1 MIVKFYGTRGS
12 TPVCESG
19 FREFGGNTSC
29 VLIDGPDRVCILD
42 AGTGIRQLG
51 KEMLASDEP
60 RFRRPLLMLFS
71 HFHWDH
77 IQGFPF
83 FGPAYDPTR
92 HFVMMAMGVDRFQ
105 HSLKSVFSRQME
117 ETFFPVPMDAMG
129 AAFTFKQPPGNFV
142 TEEDVPEVNTPEPPP
157 PGQEGRVRGVLHNHP
172 GGAYSYRIEGQNG
185 KIITY
190 CTDIEYVDGVIDE
203 RIVDLARGADLL
215 IHDAQYTPEE
225 LRTHRGWGHS
235 SWDQACEVAE
245 RAGVKLLALT
255 HHDPNHDDE
264 TLRAMEK
271 ACQQR
276 FKNSV
281 FARDLM
287 EVDI

>member
-157 PGQEGRVRGVLHNHP
+157 PGQEARVRGVLHNHP

-215 IHDAQYTPEE
+215 IHDAQYTPVE

-264 TLRAMEK
+264 MLRAMEK

>member
-60 RFRRPLLMLFS
+60 RFRRPVLMLFS

-92 HFVMMAMGVDRFQ
+92 HFVIMAMGVDRF
-105 HSLKSVFSRQME
+105 HDSLKSVFSRQME
-117 ETFFPVPMDAMG
+117 ETFFPVPMDKMG

-157 PGQEGRVRGVLHNHP
+157 PGQEARVMGVLHNHP

-264 TLRAMEK
+264 MLRAMEK